1 MKLLNSGA
9 SLRNLRLDLFR
20 IATIIGLLLI
30 PKFLFAQS
38 LQAETENLDTKD
50 SQFSYTLGLRIKSTD
65 SENGQ
70 QSTRLRPIIGLR
82 YGKWQI
88 GIGDG
93 RSWHNVG
100 QFGTEPTLSYQLFEE
115 PELSVGMSM
124 RVHNVS
130 TGETF
135 DVFEGGKNT
144 LRSRVMVQKKLN
156 RQWRLNLDWTQDLLN
171 KGDSTTLNLGGSYA
185 WPVFKQSE
193 HILSANTTWATAEH
207 WRNTSLVLNTPSAHS
222 IPTGFQKIGAG
233 VTFKQ
238 NISKQW
244 AWYSSLAIAHPI
256 QNLKQV
262 QGSKEWVNAQV
273 GVLYF
278 QR

>member
-1 MKLLNSGA
+1 MKFQ
-9 SLRNLRLDLFR
+9 NLGTSQSYYQLDLLR
-20 IATIIGLLLI
+20 VLLI
-30 PKFLFAQS
+30 LSLLVIPKLLFAQS
-38 LQAETENLDTKD
+38 IQAETDQLETIN

-65 SENGQ
+65 SDNGQ
-70 QSTRLRPIIGLR
+70 HITRLRPIIGLR

-93 RSWHNVG
+93 RSWRNVG

-115 PELSVGMSM
+115 PELSIGMSM

-144 LRSRVMVQKKLN
+144 LRSRVMVQRKLN
-156 RQWRLNLDWTQDLLN
+156 RQWRLHLDWTQDLLN
-171 KGDSTTLNLGGSYA
+171 KGDSTTINLGMSYA

-193 HILSANTTWATAEH
+193 LILSANTTWATAEH
-207 WRNTSLVLNTPSAHS
+207 WRNTSIVLNTPSTHS
-222 IPTGFQKIGAG
+222 IPTGFQKMGAG

>member
-20 IATIIGLLLI
+20 IATIICVLLI

-38 LQAETENLDTKD
+38 LQAETESLDTKD

-93 RSWHNVG
+93 RSWRNVG

-115 PELSVGMSM
+115 PDLSVGLSM

-130 TGETF
+130 TGE
-135 DVFEGGKNT
+135 
-144 LRSRVMVQKKLN
+144 
-156 RQWRLNLDWTQDLLN
+156 
-171 KGDSTTLNLGGSYA
+171 
-185 WPVFKQSE
+185 
-193 HILSANTTWATAEH
+193 
-207 WRNTSLVLNTPSAHS
+207 
-222 IPTGFQKIGAG
+222 
-233 VTFKQ
+233 
-238 NISKQW
+238 
-244 AWYSSLAIAHPI
+244 
-256 QNLKQV
+256 
-262 QGSKEWVNAQV
+262 
-273 GVLYF
+273 
-278 QR
+278 

>member
-9 SLRNLRLDLFR
+9 SLRNLGLDLFR

-193 HILSANTTWATAEH
+193 LILSANTTWATAEH

>member
-1 MKLLNSGA
+1 MKLHTSSA
-9 SLRNLRLDLFR
+9 SQINLQLDAFR
-20 IATIIGLLLI
+20 IVIIISLLLP

-38 LQAETENLDTKD
+38 LQAEMETLEKQDN
-50 SQFSYTLGLRIKSTD
+50 QFSYTLGSRIKSTD
-65 SENGQ
+65 SESGQ
-70 QSTRLRPIIGLR
+70 QTTRLRPVVGLR
-82 YGKWQI
+82 YGKWQL

-93 RSWHNVG
+93 RSWRDVG
-100 QFGTEPTLSYQLFEE
+100 QFGSEPTLSYQLFEE
-115 PELSVGMSM
+115 PELSVGLSM

-135 DVFEGGKNT
+135 DVFDGGKNT
-144 LRSRVMVQKKLN
+144 LRSRVRVQRKLN

-171 KGDSTTLNLGGSYA
+171 KGDSTTINLDVSYA

-193 HILSANTTWATAEH
+193 LILSANTTWATAEH
-207 WRNTSLVLNTPSAHS
+207 WRNTSLFFNKPAAHT
-222 IPTGFQKIGAG
+222 IPTGFQKMGAG
-233 VTFKQ
+233 LTFKQ
-238 NISKQW
+238 NISKHW
-244 AWYSSLAIAHPI
+244 AWYSSLAIAQPI

>member
-20 IATIIGLLLI
+20 IATIIGVLLI
-30 PKFLFAQS
+30 PQFLFAQS

-93 RSWHNVG
+93 RSWRNVG

-144 LRSRVMVQKKLN
+144 LRSRVMVQKKLS

-171 KGDSTTLNLGGSYA
+171 KGDSTTLNLGVSYA

-193 HILSANTTWATAEH
+193 LILSANTTWATAEH

>member
-1 MKLLNSGA
+1 MKLLNSGV

-20 IATIIGLLLI
+20 IATIIGVLLI
-30 PKFLFAQS
+30 PQFLFAQS

-93 RSWHNVG
+93 RSWRNVG

-171 KGDSTTLNLGGSYA
+171 KGDSTTLNLGVSYA

-193 HILSANTTWATAEH
+193 LILSANTTWATAEH

>member
-9 SLRNLRLDLFR
+9 NLRNLRLVLFR
-20 IATIIGLLLI
+20 IATIIGVLLI
-30 PKFLFAQS
+30 PQFLFAQS

-93 RSWHNVG
+93 RSWRNVG

-144 LRSRVMVQKKLN
+144 LRSRVMVQKKLS

-171 KGDSTTLNLGGSYA
+171 KGDSTTLNLGVSYA

-193 HILSANTTWATAEH
+193 LILSANTTWATAEH

>member
-9 SLRNLRLDLFR
+9 SLRNLRLVLFR
-20 IATIIGLLLI
+20 IATIIGVLLI

-38 LQAETENLDTKD
+38 FQAETESLDTKD
-50 SQFSYTLGLRIKSTD
+50 GQFSYTLGLRIKSTD

-70 QSTRLRPIIGLR
+70 QSTHLRPIIGLR

-93 RSWHNVG
+93 RSWRNVG

-171 KGDSTTLNLGGSYA
+171 KGDSTTLNLGVSYA

-193 HILSANTTWATAEH
+193 LILSANTTWATAEH
-207 WRNTSLVLNTPSAHS
+207 WRNTSIVLNTPSAHS

>member
-20 IATIIGLLLI
+20 IATIIGVLLI

-93 RSWHNVG
+93 RSWRNVG

-144 LRSRVMVQKKLN
+144 LRSRVMVQKKLS

-171 KGDSTTLNLGGSYA
+171 KGDSTTLNLGVSYA

-193 HILSANTTWATAEH
+193 LILSANTTWATAEH